1 MNNNNP
7 FYQIPSSPYI
17 LYISQAPITL
27 IIEDT
32 LNDVYWSTTLT
43 PSSIEE
49 MISKIGAPLTSENF
63 FEFLKNS
70 AEAGEISFKSLN
82 ELTNDDTKS
91 STKEFL
97 IVTDTSNKQSYPI
110 KMEFQNKTP
119 DAGMYKLTINRLK
132 RMKCEN
138 SFEKENKNL
147 KNKIKI
153 LESQRPL
160 GAVEGDNL
168 LLKYTELVKEF
179 EKLKEENEKYK
190 SKTNT
195 MFDNGEDVN
204 DILNRIHNGGN
215 NTNNNNNITNNFFI
229 TGGGGCSESNVSLNE
244 IDKLVN
250 EIKLLKEH
258 EKEYKEKINSL
269 EKIINAKKKNNLT
282 NKFSMFNRRKIQ
294 MKPIKNSAYLY
305 SSRNINTV
313 GSSLNKNS
321 NKKKYLPPISINRRN
336 KVTPIILHKR
346 NDRSKSKQEKRIFA
360 NSGSPNKKQK
370 VTKLNKSIKNNI

>member
-43 PSSIEE
+43 PSSIDE

-97 IVTDTSNKQSYPI
+97 IVTDISNKQSYPI

-215 NTNNNNNITNNFFI
+215 NTNNNNITNNFFI
-229 TGGGGCSESNVSLNE
+229 TGGGGCSESRV
-244 IDKLVN
+244 
-250 EIKLLKEH
+250 
-258 EKEYKEKINSL
+258 
-269 EKIINAKKKNNLT
+269 
-282 NKFSMFNRRKIQ
+282 
-294 MKPIKNSAYLY
+294 
-305 SSRNINTV
+305 
-313 GSSLNKNS
+313 
-321 NKKKYLPPISINRRN
+321 
-336 KVTPIILHKR
+336 
-346 NDRSKSKQEKRIFA
+346 
-360 NSGSPNKKQK
+360 
-370 VTKLNKSIKNNI
+370 